1 MEKAKL
7 LEAVKALN
15 AAVYEDEAKDA
26 KAQLIETKIKFVAVK
41 QPDIEDAFLKACE
54 SISDANQEFAP
65 PIVGEV
71 YEALYAEREAAKPEK
86 GAEEVEATEG
96 AIAEAPAT
104 TKADKKAKKEK
115 VAKTAGEKKTSN
127 LPAREKDKYGNVVGS
142 MSGAMNALLEKGAT
156 QEAVVA
162 GVAKDFSKDA
172 KKLNSKFKGRIKHL
186 EEAGHV
192 IVKKDGVYTLKV
204 KK

>member
-41 QPDIEDAFLKACE
+41 QPDLEDAFLKACE
-54 SISDANQEFAP
+54 TISDEKQEFAP
-65 PIVGEV
+65 PIVGEI

-86 GAEEVEATEG
+86 GADEAKADEG
-96 AIAEAPAT
+96 TEAPAAA
-104 TKADKKAKKEK
+104 KADKKVKKEK
-115 VAKTAGEKKTSN
+115 AAKTAGEKKTKSN

-162 GVAKDFSKDA
+162 GVAKDFKKDA

-186 EEAGHV
+186 EEAGHI